1 MQIRRR
7 EDEVEEV
14 ETPKS
19 AKEKDTAIK
28 QGNKNKRRK
37 PNRRKTAAELS
48 VQRKE
53 STEMNTDLELDR
65 TLS

>member
-19 AKEKDTAIK
+19 AKEKDTAIT
-28 QGNKNKRRK
+28 GNKNKRRK